1 MPITTLIS
9 DLKGFIQEKKAT
21 EVIPDPAEVEY
32 ETMIEIE
39 NEIHQQAIQKDRSF
53 NFIPRFFFSKKGNT
67 SDRDKIQNLFM
78 DVVKQ
83 RFISSREKSVLS
95 SSELDKVWELL
106 LEQDSAMEEGNEKL
120 TFVGYETVKKQFPK
134 EQAKEYFSSSL
145 FLKLPKDEMGRINIP
160 VFFNHILR
168 KVSLIQNRNIL
179 MSYDTDNDG
188 YLTEKDL
195 ERFVDNSIEQ
205 FVGLST
211 NPILRNDKNFRKIY
225 VETSVRKFMFF
236 HNAHN
241 GRVCVEEFLGSKELV
256 EFNELQNDD
265 LSEEE
270 EMNNWFSIPSV
281 KSVNEAF
288 IQLDFTRSGLLS
300 KNEFSKFNANS
311 LTTGFINRMFQEYG
325 SRNGKLDYKGFVDF
339 LLAFENKKTVQS
351 IKYFFNILDNSKTG
365 RITPF
370 IINYYF
376 RDMLKKIRQN
386 AKSSNATNDLAE
398 DSFED
403 PVKTADIVF
412 EIYSMVK
419 PKDKKNI
426 TIEDLVKSIE
436 VGSTVVGLLVDV
448 QEFWKYEQREESGN

>member
-1 MPITTLIS
+1 
-9 DLKGFIQEKKAT
+9 
-21 EVIPDPAEVEY
+21 
-32 ETMIEIE
+32 MIEIE
-39 NEIHQQAIQKDRSF
+39 NEIQQQAIQKDRSY
-53 NFIPRFFFSKKGNT
+53 NFIPRFFFSKGN
-67 SDRDKIQNLFM
+67 SANRDKIQNLFM
-78 DVVKQ
+78 DVVKKC
-83 RFISSREKSVLS
+83 FISSREKSVLS
-95 SSELDKVWELL
+95 SNELDKVWELL
-106 LEQDSAMEEGNEKL
+106 LEQDTSMEEGNEKL
-120 TFVGYETVKKQFPK
+120 SYVGYETVKKQFPM
-134 EQAKEYFSSSL
+134 EQAKEYFGSSL

-179 MSYDTDNDG
+179 MAYDTDNDG

-195 ERFVDNSIEQ
+195 ERFVDNSIDQ
-205 FVGLST
+205 FVGLNT
-211 NPILRNDKNFRKIY
+211 NAILRNDKNFRKIY
-225 VETSVRKFMFF
+225 IDTSVRKFMFF

-241 GRVCVEEFLGSKELV
+241 GRVCVEDFLGSKELV

-311 LTTGFINRMFQEYG
+311 LTSGFINRMFQEYG
-325 SRNGKLDYKGFVDF
+325 TRNGKLDYKGFVDF

-365 RITPF
+365 KITPF

-386 AKSSNATNDLAE
+386 AKSSSATNDLAE
-398 DSFED
+398 ESFED

-426 TIEDLVKSIE
+426 TIEDLLKSVE

-448 QEFWKYEQREESGN
+448 QEFWKYEQREEQSGN